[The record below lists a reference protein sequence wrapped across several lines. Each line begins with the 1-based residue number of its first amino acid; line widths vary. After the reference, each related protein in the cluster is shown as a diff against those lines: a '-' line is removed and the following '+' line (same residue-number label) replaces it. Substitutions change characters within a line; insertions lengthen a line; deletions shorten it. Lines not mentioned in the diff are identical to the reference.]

1 MSNLMNKA
9 DLPNQ
14 KAHEPKEA
22 AKQPPQVRKIFHEN
36 GNEKNRNKSY
46 RFNFLCL
53 LNKFVFC
60 WSRSNRKYYQL
71 LPCLYL

>member
-22 AKQPPQVRKIFHEN
+22 AKQPPQVR
-36 GNEKNRNKSY
+36 
-46 RFNFLCL
+46 
-53 LNKFVFC
+53 
-60 WSRSNRKYYQL
+60 
-71 LPCLYL
+71 